1 MKSVTASQLK
11 AKCLA
16 IIDEVAATGEPVVI
30 TKRGRPVARL
40 SPAAPTLGRHPQ
52 DTLFGTVEV
61 LGDIV
66 RPVLDAEVWEAEEG
80 RLK

>member
-40 SPAAPTLGRHPQ
+40 SPAAPALGRYPQ

-80 RLK
+80 RL